1 MLRSNS
7 KKAIENIKN
16 YVIKNYNPDGYEDN
30 SEEYN
35 ATTFKEMAAC
45 ILKDV
50 RRVKGYEVRKYKR
63 YGWEEAFAD
72 WASGLPGLLDT
83 CYYYNRSA
91 VDDLGTILEE
101 SEAEKE
107 RFDESQAEKMLSHLI
122 FRELNKAAGEVL
134 R

>member
-1 MLRSNS
+1 MLKSNS

-16 YVIKNYNPDGYEDN
+16 YVVENYNPDGYEDD

-35 ATTFKEMAAC
+35 ATTFQEIAAC

-50 RRVKGYEVRKYKR
+50 KRVKGYEVKKYKR
-63 YGWEEAFAD
+63 YGWAEAFAD